1 MNEDREQEHPAQTD
15 PARRRY
21 QLLAPIYE
29 RTSGERTVY
38 AAARARAIELL
49 QLRPGAVVLDVAC
62 GTGMNFELVEQRI
75 GPSGR
80 LVGIDRSGR
89 MLDRARSRVA
99 RYDWGNVSLIEA
111 DVERLSP
118 DDLQQLGLSTPNAQ
132 FDAALCTLGLSVIP
146 DWKSAWQAM
155 LGLVRPAG
163 RVAVMDG
170 GYPSQPGAAG
180 EVVPLRPLVWLMCRM
195 YAADA
200 RRQPWELVKRDAD
213 DVTVERFSYG
223 YVGVAAGTP
232 KLRSAASTGSRPDPR
247 QGGQS

>member
-1 MNEDREQEHPAQTD
+1 MNDTYKRGHPARPD

-29 RTSGERTVY
+29 RTSGERSLY

-49 QLRPGAVVLDVAC
+49 QLRPAASVLDVAC
-62 GTGMNFELVEQRI
+62 GTGMNFELIEQRI

-80 LVGIDRSGR
+80 LVGVDRSER

-99 RYDWGNVSLIEA
+99 RCRWSNVSLIEA
-111 DVERLSP
+111 DVERLAP
-118 DDLQQLGLSTPNAQ
+118 DYLQELGLSVPDAQ

-146 DWKSAWQAM
+146 DWKSAWQAT
-155 LGLVRPAG
+155 LALVRPG
-163 RVAVMDG
+163 GKVAVMDG

-180 EVVPLRPLVWLMCRM
+180 EVVALRPLVWLICRM

-200 RRQPWELVKRDAD
+200 RRQPWEFVKQDTD
-213 DVTVERFSYG
+213 HVTSERFSYG
-223 YVGVAAGTP
+223 YVGVAAGTAKP
-232 KLRSAASTGSRPDPR
+232 RPDASTNLMSDPR
-247 QGGQS
+247 QGGPS